1 MPDVLLWGC
10 AMELGQE
17 LDKVRRQRAE
27 EFRDKRYDM
36 LEKFTEL
43 LIMQVCQVTAHACP
57 LQGLGRFIE

>member
-1 MPDVLLWGC
+1 
-10 AMELGQE
+10 MELGQE